1 MVKISPSVTLV
12 LEKSGQTIT
21 IDLDEARQII
31 KGLSKFV
38 QEGNSHAGKIPQAG
52 VKKGRKKGLAMV
64 PRMSETKK
72 NEILKHVSKKLS
84 ARPRTLSNLLRGVS
98 YVPNNLPMIRAM
110 IENQDNVAKK
120 VIGKRTY
127 YSKKAK

>member
-21 IDLDEARQII
+21 IDLDEAQQII

-38 QEGNSHAGKIPQAG
+38 QEGNNHAGKTPQAG
-52 VKKGRKKGLAMV
+52 VKKGRKKGRAMV

-84 ARPRTLSNLLRGVS
+84 ARPRTLSNLLKGVS